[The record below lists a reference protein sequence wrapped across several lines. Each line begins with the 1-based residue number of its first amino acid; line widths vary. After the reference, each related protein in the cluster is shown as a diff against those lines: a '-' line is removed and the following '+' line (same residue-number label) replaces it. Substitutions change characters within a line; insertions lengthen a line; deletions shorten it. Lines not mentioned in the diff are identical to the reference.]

1 MAAGRAWRVLVTGGA
16 GFIGSAFVRRLLLRD
31 PERSVVVLDKLTYAG
46 NRANLAPVEDA
57 PGFRFVEGDIA
68 DPDIVDE
75 LAAQADAIVNFA
87 AESHV
92 DRSIEAPDAFIRTD
106 VYGTYV
112 LLEAA
117 RRHQHAAYLQVSTDE
132 VYGEV
137 PEGSAREEDPAAP
150 RSPYAAS
157 KAAGDLLAHAYHVT
171 YGVNTRV
178 TRGSNTYGPYQFPEK
193 IIPLFATNAID
204 RQELPLYGDGL
215 QVREWLHVDD
225 HCAGIELA
233 LEEGEAGG
241 TYNIGGGNEIT
252 NLELTRLILGELG
265 RPETLVRSVPD
276 RPGHDRRYSVDS
288 TRLRRLGWSPRAP
301 FREGLAATVRWYV
314 EHPEWWRPL
323 KDDDYLDYYRRQ
335 YGERLAAGTAL
346 K

>member
-1 MAAGRAWRVLVTGGA
+1 M
-16 GFIGSAFVRRLLLRD
+16 
-31 PERSVVVLDKLTYAG
+31 
-46 NRANLAPVEDA
+46 
-57 PGFRFVEGDIA
+57 
-68 DPDIVDE
+68 
-75 LAAQADAIVNFA
+75 
-87 AESHV
+87 
-92 DRSIEAPDAFIRTD
+92 
-106 VYGTYV
+106 
-112 LLEAA
+112 
-117 RRHQHAAYLQVSTDE
+117 
-132 VYGEV
+132 
-137 PEGSAREEDPAAP
+137 
-150 RSPYAAS
+150 
-157 KAAGDLLAHAYHVT
+157 T

>member
-215 QVREWLHVDD
+215 QAVLPGTGGSLH
-225 HCAGIELA
+225 
-233 LEEGEAGG
+233 
-241 TYNIGGGNEIT
+241 
-252 NLELTRLILGELG
+252 
-265 RPETLVRSVPD
+265 
-276 RPGHDRRYSVDS
+276 RPGGRRGGWHVQHRRRERDHQPRVDAS
-288 TRLRRLGWSPRAP
+288 HSGRARSAGDPGALGSGPARS
-301 FREGLAATVRWYV
+301 
-314 EHPEWWRPL
+314 
-323 KDDDYLDYYRRQ
+323 
-335 YGERLAAGTAL
+335 
-346 K
+346 

>member
-75 LAAQADAIVNFA
+75 LAAHADAIVNFA

-112 LLEAA
+112 LLEAS
-117 RRHQHAAYLQVSTDE
+117 RRRQHAAYLQVSTDE

-193 IIPLFATNAID
+193 IIPLFTTNAL
-204 RQELPLYGDGL
+204 EGSPLPLYASTL
-215 QVREWLHVDD
+215 HRREWLHVDD
-225 HCAGIELA
+225 HCRAIDAVLERGEVGETYHVGSGREASIEEIADGILA
-233 LEEGEAGG
+233 A
-241 TYNIGGGNEIT
+241 
-252 NLELTRLILGELG
+252 LGQPSSLK
-265 RPETLVRSVPD
+265 TIVPD
-276 RPGHDRRYSVDS
+276 RPGHDRRYLLDS
-288 TRLRRLGWSPRAP
+288 SKLRRELGWKPDIA
-301 FREGLAATVRWYV
+301 FEDGMQETVDWYAARRN
-314 EHPEWWRPL
+314 WWEPL
-323 KDDDYLDYYRRQ
+323 KQRALVQ
-335 YGERLAAGTAL
+335 ETAWR
-346 K
+346 